1 MTPDDARP
9 RAREALGP
17 EGGPLRFP
25 PPKRSRGRPRKSEGS
40 EVSTREQLL
49 DAAEIAFV
57 ERGYEGVTL
66 NEVAARAGYTTG
78 AIYNHFESKAEL
90 LIEVVKLALSR
101 LSPAVEQAYAEGGMG
116 ASYQMLPLVHLD
128 TLTSGDRLMLAE
140 VHIVASRYPEVAS
153 LLRQAITESVALG
166 VERLDAARSRGELA
180 EHLDPRAVAMLFT
193 VFVAGLNHIDTIDP
207 GLIHDETFR
216 RYISEWTG
224 MLLDIAPK
232 PKAPRRAA
240 RPLPSRRR
248 T

>member
-9 RAREALGP
+9 TTAEASA
-17 EGGPLRFP
+17 GGTPLPFP
-25 PPKRSRGRPRKSEGS
+25 PRKRSRGRPRKSERS

-90 LIEVVKLALSR
+90 LVEVVKLALSR

-116 ASYQMLPLVHLD
+116 ASYRMLPLVHLD
-128 TLTSGDRLMLAE
+128 TLTPGDRLMLAE
-140 VHIVASRYPEVAS
+140 VHIVATRYPEVAS
-153 LLRQAITESVALG
+153 LLAQAIRESVALG
-166 VERLDAARSRGELA
+166 VERLHAARTRGELP
-180 EHLDPRAVAMLFT
+180 EHLDARAVAMLFT

-207 GLIHDETFR
+207 GLIHDDTFR
-216 RYISEWTG
+216 RYLSEWTG
-224 MLLDIAPK
+224 RLLDIAPRPDV
-232 PKAPRRAA
+232 PKKVA
-240 RPLPSRRR
+240 RKSSSRRR
-248 T
+248 A